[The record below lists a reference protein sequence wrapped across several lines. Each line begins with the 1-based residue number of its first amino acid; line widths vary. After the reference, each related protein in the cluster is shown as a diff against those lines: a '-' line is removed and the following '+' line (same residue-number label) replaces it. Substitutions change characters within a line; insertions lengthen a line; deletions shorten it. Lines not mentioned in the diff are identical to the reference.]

1 LSDIAIAHCAGI
13 STSELEY
20 RPQDPRDRVDPLHG
34 LVVENSIR
42 EVGDIGEGLRVVCI
56 REQLQDLKENAKL
69 LIEDELQEFGD
80 LRPLGS

>member
-1 LSDIAIAHCAGI
+1 VPVSLRADWSIVYKTLAI
-13 STSELEY
+13 ELTVIG
-20 RPQDPRDRVDPLHG
+20 QALHG